1 MSDEGDEE
9 TRNHRKAVREYQ
21 KHCQGMVP
29 WVCAEAL
36 LYLLDGPKIV
46 ERYCLW
52 IFPSPNERYLISSSE
67 DESVDEYYI
76 LVRLEGKD
84 CLDKISLGVCK
95 TGPDKTRCCPSFLT
109 PGAPLDLDPTEGQV
123 LRIISIERDGEQLH
137 SPEDASPFLQNARHI
152 REVIQKQ
159 AGKCYGLSPS
169 GTVHHKFG
177 VLRTEAY
184 VHAKEMLKTDD
195 CGAEEFEAA
204 LLALDDPA
212 SYPWKLA
219 NRVADLGLGARM
231 QEAEKSLLP
240 QGKLHI
246 AEDIWLVDESLP
258 LETSEFAAA
267 AQWAVQKSI
276 KGTGSIPHAKMW
288 DSVVLPSHDGASSKF
303 QLMRMA

>member
-1 MSDEGDEE
+1 MD
-9 TRNHRKAVREYQ
+9 
-21 KHCQGMVP
+21 P

-36 LYLLDGPKIV
+36 LYLLDGHEIV
-46 ERYCLW
+46 ERYGLW
-52 IFPSPNERYLISSSE
+52 IFPSPNERFLISTSG
-67 DESVDEYYI
+67 DVDEYYI
-76 LVRLEGKD
+76 LVRLEGKN

-95 TGPDKTRCCPSFLT
+95 TLSRYTSTTSSMAFVTAYSPSSLT
-109 PGAPLDLDPTEGQV
+109 PGAPLDLDPTQGHV

-137 SPEDASPFLQNARHI
+137 SPEDASPSLQNARHI
-152 REVIQKQ
+152 REVIRKQ
-159 AGKCYGLSPS
+159 AGKCDVALSPS
-169 GTVHHKFG
+169 ETLHHKFG

-184 VHAKEMLKTDD
+184 VHAKEMLESDD
-195 CGAEEFEAA
+195 CGEEEMEAA

-231 QEAEKSLLP
+231 QEAENSLLP

-258 LETSEFAAA
+258 LATSEFAAA

>member
-1 MSDEGDEE
+1 MVGEGDEE
-9 TRNHRKAVREYQ
+9 SRNHREAVREYR
-21 KHCQGMVP
+21 KRCQGMDP

-36 LYLLDGPKIV
+36 LYLLDGHKIV

-52 IFPSPNERYLISSSE
+52 IFPSPNERFLISTSG
-67 DESVDEYYI
+67 DVDEYYI
-76 LVRLEGKD
+76 LVRLEGKK

-95 TGPDKTRCCPSFLT
+95 TGPDKTRCCPSPLT
-109 PGAPLDLDPTEGQV
+109 PGAPLDLDPTQGHV

-152 REVIQKQ
+152 REVIRKQ
-159 AGKCYGLSPS
+159 AGKCDVVLSAS
-169 GTVHHKFG
+169 ETLHHKFG

-184 VHAKEMLKTDD
+184 VQAKEMLETDD
-195 CGAEEFEAA
+195 CGEEEMEAA

-219 NRVADLGLGARM
+219 NLLADLGVGARM
-231 QEAEKSLLP
+231 QEAENSLLP

-246 AEDIWLVDESLP
+246 AEDSWLVDESLP
-258 LETSEFAAA
+258 LVTSEFAAA

-276 KGTGSIPHAKMW
+276 KGTGSIPRAKMW
-288 DSVVLPSHDGASSKF
+288 ESVVLLSDDGASSEF

>member
-1 MSDEGDEE
+1 MSDEGDDE
-9 TRNHRKAVREYQ
+9 TRNHRQAVREYRER
-21 KHCQGMVP
+21 CEGMDP

-36 LYLLDGPKIV
+36 LYLLDGREIV
-46 ERYCLW
+46 HRYCLW
-52 IFPSPNERYLISSSE
+52 LFPSPNERFLISTS
-67 DESVDEYYI
+67 DGVDEYYI

-95 TGPDKTRCCPSFLT
+95 TLGDNKCYPSLLT
-109 PGAPLDLDPTEGQV
+109 PGAPLDLDPTQGHV

-137 SPEDASPFLQNARHI
+137 SPEDASPSFQNARHI
-152 REVIQKQ
+152 HELIRKQ
-159 AGKCYGLSPS
+159 AGKRDGLSAS
-169 GTVHHKFG
+169 ETLHHNFG
-177 VLRTEAY
+177 VLRTKAY

-195 CGAEEFEAA
+195 CGKEEMEAA

-240 QGKLHI
+240 QGKVHI

-258 LETSEFAAA
+258 PETSEFAAA

-276 KGTGSIPHAKMW
+276 KCTGSIPHAKMW
-288 DSVVLPSHDGASSKF
+288 DSVVLPSHDGASSEF